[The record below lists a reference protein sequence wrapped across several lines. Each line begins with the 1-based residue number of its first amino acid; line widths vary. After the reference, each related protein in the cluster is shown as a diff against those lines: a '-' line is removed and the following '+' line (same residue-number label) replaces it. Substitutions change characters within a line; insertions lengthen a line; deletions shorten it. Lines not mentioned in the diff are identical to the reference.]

1 MALLRVLAVAAL
13 VFVVTRWLRKALS
26 KQTGKSSPSGKPWWD
41 GQKRQTT
48 DTKPKLTTLDFK
60 RGPHDILGVE
70 KGASMSAIEAA
81 ENPCSPMTVSAAA
94 RILARRAMPRCVFGA
109 DVFAMAAYEYWF
121 MFGFQANSARAQP
134 GPRQPGPASAR
145 WRPRE
150 TTAFPR
156 RPRESH
162 LLTPPLVLRLQKIV
176 RF

>member
-41 GQKRQTT
+41 GQKRRTT

-81 ENPCSPMTVSAAA
+81 YLALLAKNSPEAVAGMSEDIQA
-94 RILARRAMPRCVFGA
+94 LARRNTAEINEA
-109 DVFAMAAYEYWF
+109 YAA
-121 MFGFQANSARAQP
+121 
-134 GPRQPGPASAR
+134 
-145 WRPRE
+145 
-150 TTAFPR
+150 
-156 RPRESH
+156 
-162 LLTPPLVLRLQKIV
+162 LQKDND
-176 RF
+176 

>member
-41 GQKRQTT
+41 GQKRQTA

-81 ENPCSPMTVSAAA
+81 YLALLAKNSPEAVAGMSEDIQA
-94 RILARRAMPRCVFGA
+94 LARRNTAEINEA
-109 DVFAMAAYEYWF
+109 YAA
-121 MFGFQANSARAQP
+121 
-134 GPRQPGPASAR
+134 
-145 WRPRE
+145 
-150 TTAFPR
+150 
-156 RPRESH
+156 
-162 LLTPPLVLRLQKIV
+162 LQKDND
-176 RF
+176 

>member
-81 ENPCSPMTVSAAA
+81 YLALLAKNSPEAVAGMSEDIQA
-94 RILARRAMPRCVFGA
+94 LARRNTAEINEA
-109 DVFAMAAYEYWF
+109 YAA
-121 MFGFQANSARAQP
+121 
-134 GPRQPGPASAR
+134 
-145 WRPRE
+145 
-150 TTAFPR
+150 
-156 RPRESH
+156 
-162 LLTPPLVLRLQKIV
+162 LQKDND
-176 RF
+176 